1 MRTDILDLSV
11 NEITSNEL
19 SLGGLKSI
27 DLSITELE
35 SAAAPDV
42 ASFLGG
48 VSAATAV
55 SALILT

>member
-1 MRTDILDLSV
+1 MRSDILNLSV
-11 NEITSNEL
+11 TEIAPNEL
-19 SLGGLKSI
+19 SFGGLKSI

-35 SAAAPDV
+35 SATAPDV